1 MKMLLLLLFLNLVFS
16 AVCNDQVL
24 ILKYNRRDDCAKSLV
39 DLPIKSAMME
49 FTFCGKYSFKFLRS
63 SVLMGFD
70 FNTFFGMNYEN
81 GMARVKIYGSIS
93 YINLTNHSLKPD
105 QWQHLCFSASSNH
118 VLIVMNGVL
127 LKNET
132 IHYTDITFGRMWIG
146 GFLGSKF
153 YEERRMEGAITE
165 VHIWNETLEASYLVS
180 ITSNAVVAS
189 NIIQPPALFS
199 WQKLKVKYNTSCIEY
214 IMLDRNDESFDENS
228 EKIALM
234 DHLADFDTSNY
245 LCQAFGGKLLV
256 PKTDQDLIELGSLL
270 NQSSKCS
277 NQASWNAFV
286 GLKKIN
292 KTSVVNIDGQISSFV
307 KWQKTQPNGKE
318 FEKCVKVWK
327 DGFEYDTPCSHK
339 YCFACQI
346 KAKIRFT
353 LRGNISDAI
362 EREFF
367 VDMTKKQTEIRGLF
381 RTECFW
387 KDGTWYFGKHL
398 KLDSN
403 MPPVGVRKWNN
414 GNFLKFTQCNESEF
428 TCHTYGQCIPRN
440 KRCDGILDCPIDG
453 SDENDCKI
461 MTLSKGYDRKN
472 PPAKNTTTFVSI
484 QVFDIIDINE
494 LDMTYTVYFRVTMK
508 WFDSRIIFR
517 NLKARAYENNL
528 EDSEFDKIWIPNLY
542 IMHSNNVYMKEHQE
556 DKGINVIVRMNR
568 YGLPKPNELSEIDE
582 ELLYPGNENSI
593 NLLNYFHI
601 KLGCKFDLKW

>member
-24 ILKYNRRDDCAKSLV
+24 ILKYNRRDDCTKSLV

-146 GFLGSKF
+146 GFLGNKF

-318 FEKCVKVWK
+318 IEKCVKVWK
-327 DGFEYDTPCSHK
+327 DGFEYDTPCYHK

-367 VDMTKKQTEIRGLF
+367 VDMTQKQKIEIRGLMK
-381 RTECFW
+381 TECFW
-387 KDGTWYFGKHL
+387 KDNTWNFGNDL
-398 KLDSN
+398 KLDESHSTSS
-403 MPPVGVRKWNN
+403 MPPVGVMQWNN
-414 GNFLKFTQCNESEF
+414 GNLLKFTQCKKDEF
-428 TCHTYGQCIPRN
+428 TCHTYGYCIPMN
-440 KRCDGILDCPIDG
+440 KRCDGHPDCPIDA
-453 SDENDCKI
+453 SDEKDCKI
-461 MTLSKGYDRKN
+461 MTLRKGYDRKN
-472 PPAKNTTTFVSI
+472 PPAKNTTTLVSI
-484 QVFDIIDINE
+484 KVFDIIDIDE
-494 LDMTYTVYFRVTMK
+494 LDMSFKVYFKVIMK

-517 NLKARAYENNL
+517 NLKATDYENNL
-528 EDSEFDKIWIPNLY
+528 ENLELDEIWTPNLY
-542 IMHSNNVYMKEHQE
+542 IGSSKNNYMKAQQE
-556 DKGINVIVRMNR
+556 DEDIYVVVRVNR
-568 YGLPKPNELSEIDE
+568 NGSPQQNDLSEIDE
-582 ELLYPGNENSI
+582 DFLYPGNENSI
-593 NLLNYFHI
+593 NMINYFQI
-601 KLGCKFDLKW
+601 KLG